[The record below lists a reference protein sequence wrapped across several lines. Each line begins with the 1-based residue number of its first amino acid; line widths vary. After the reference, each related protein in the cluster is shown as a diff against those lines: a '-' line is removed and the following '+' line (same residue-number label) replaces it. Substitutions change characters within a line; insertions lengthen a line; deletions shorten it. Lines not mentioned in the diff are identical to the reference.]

1 MKDMQDK
8 PQTEL
13 LECETDKK
21 AKGVSRR
28 DFLKGS
34 AAATVLVAAVATG
47 CTKVGPTVTQTV
59 TATPAQT
66 ATPTAS
72 PTPAPAKLQ
81 EVYAFFNQNEAV
93 TMKAIAAQIIPGS
106 AQDPGAAEVG
116 AHVYVDHAL
125 AGAYSS
131 QQQSYKRGLAAI
143 NAYSQSLYKGN
154 FASLTASQQNGI
166 LADMQT
172 GKATG
177 FYGPTAAAFFTT
189 LVAHVREG
197 TFSDPLYGGNLNLAG
212 WKMVGFPGAQVAY
225 GDTDMVTTADQS
237 KKSPI
242 SLADEESI
250 PMPMPASGF

>member
-1 MKDMQDK
+1 MKEMPDTSQI
-8 PQTEL
+8 EL
-13 LECETDKK
+13 EQCETPKK
-21 AKGVSRR
+21 QKGLSRR
-28 DFLKGS
+28 DFLKGG
-34 AAATVLVAAVATG
+34 AAATALVAAVATG
-47 CTKVGPTVTQTV
+47 CTKIGPTVTQTV
-59 TATPAQT
+59 TATPSQT
-66 ATPTAS
+66 AAPTPT
-72 PTPAPAKLQ
+72 PTPTTAKLQ
-81 EVYAFFNQNEAV
+81 EVYAFFNQNEGA

-106 AQDPGAAEVG
+106 AQDPGAAEAG
-116 AHVYVDHAL
+116 AHVYIDHAL

-143 NAYSQSLYKGN
+143 NAYSQSLYKNN
-154 FASLTASQQNGI
+154 FPALSASQQNGI
-166 LADMQT
+166 LADMQS

-189 LVAHVREG
+189 LVGHIREG

-250 PMPMPASGF
+250 PMPMPASGY

>member
-1 MKDMQDK
+1 MKDVQDK
-8 PQTEL
+8 SQTEPI
-13 LECETDKK
+13 ECETAKK
-21 AKGVSRR
+21 PKGVSRR
-28 DFLKGS
+28 DFLRGS
-34 AAATVLVAAVATG
+34 AAATALVAAVATG
-47 CTKVGPTVTQTV
+47 CTKIGPTITQTV

-66 ATPTAS
+66 ATPS
-72 PTPAPAKLQ
+72 PTPAPVKLQ
-81 EVYAFFNQNEAV
+81 EVYAFFNQTEGA
-93 TMKAIAAQIIPGS
+93 TMKAIAAQIIPGN

-131 QQQSYKRGLAAI
+131 QRLSYKRGLAAV
-143 NAYSQSLYKGN
+143 NAYSQSLYKNN
-154 FASLTASQQNGI
+154 FASLTPSQQNGI
-166 LADMQT
+166 LADMQS

-177 FYGPTAAAFFTT
+177 FYGPTAGAFLAT
-189 LVAHVREG
+189 LVTHVREG

-212 WKMVGFPGAQVAY
+212 WKMIGFPGAQVAY